1 MARKGGLGKG
11 LDNLIPFG
19 NEIENITKPVKTA
32 KEENIAEHGITEI
45 NINKVE
51 PNREQP
57 RKNFEEQSL
66 TELADS
72 IKKHGIIQPLV
83 VQKKD
88 DYYEIIAGERRW
100 RASKIAGLKT
110 VPVVIK
116 DYTEQEI
123 VEIALIE
130 NIQRQDLNPVEEAKA
145 FKRLITEYNLKQEEL
160 EKKKKKSRTA
170 VSNSMRLLK
179 LPEEILEMVIN
190 NELSNG
196 HARALLSIQDKEMQV
211 KIANLAIQK
220 GLSVREIE
228 QMVKDLA
235 SKKKKT
241 PKEPTQKEIVYKD
254 IENKIKEI
262 VGTKVKINR
271 KNDGKGKIEIEFYS
285 DDELDRIYDLFL
297 NTRG

>member
-1 MARKGGLGKG
+1 M
-11 LDNLIPFG
+11 
-19 NEIENITKPVKTA
+19 
-32 KEENIAEHGITEI
+32 
-45 NINKVE
+45 
-51 PNREQP
+51 
-57 RKNFEEQSL
+57 
-66 TELADS
+66 
-72 IKKHGIIQPLV
+72 V

-160 EKKKKKSRTA
+160 AERVSKSRTA

>member
-11 LDNLIPFG
+11 LDNLIPIG
-19 NEIENITKPVKTA
+19 DEIENITKPLKKKKTTEVLETPVNGVIEVK
-32 KEENIAEHGITEI
+32 
-45 NINKVE
+45 INKIE

-57 RKNFEEQSL
+57 RKNFEEEAL
-66 TELADS
+66 EELADS

-145 FKRLITEYNLKQEEL
+145 FKRLITD
-160 EKKKKKSRTA
+160 
-170 VSNSMRLLK
+170 
-179 LPEEILEMVIN
+179 
-190 NELSNG
+190 
-196 HARALLSIQDKEMQV
+196 IQSET
-211 KIANLAIQK
+211 
-220 GLSVREIE
+220 G
-228 QMVKDLA
+228 
-235 SKKKKT
+235 
-241 PKEPTQKEIVYKD
+241 
-254 IENKIKEI
+254 
-262 VGTKVKINR
+262 
-271 KNDGKGKIEIEFYS
+271 
-285 DDELDRIYDLFL
+285 RI
-297 NTRG
+297 G

>member
-1 MARKGGLGKG
+1 
-11 LDNLIPFG
+11 
-19 NEIENITKPVKTA
+19 
-32 KEENIAEHGITEI
+32 
-45 NINKVE
+45 
-51 PNREQP
+51 
-57 RKNFEEQSL
+57 
-66 TELADS
+66 
-72 IKKHGIIQPLV
+72 
-83 VQKKD
+83 
-88 DYYEIIAGERRW
+88 
-100 RASKIAGLKT
+100 
-110 VPVVIK
+110 
-116 DYTEQEI
+116 
-123 VEIALIE
+123 
-130 NIQRQDLNPVEEAKA
+130 
-145 FKRLITEYNLKQEEL
+145 
-160 EKKKKKSRTA
+160 
-170 VSNSMRLLK
+170 MRLLK